1 MEKLNQ
7 SKKLIDKFLD
17 RVLIARIAT
26 VDADNHPHVVPVW
39 YGWDGESL
47 WVSAFRSTQKVRNI
61 QHNPMVS
68 VAIDTTTD
76 HVDNQAVV
84 LEGKAELVEG
94 PREFLREQI
103 TWIYTRYLGE
113 EGVLKEEPQSW
124 IEDDENLLIKLTPE
138 KVMSWG
144 LE

>member
-1 MEKLNQ
+1 MKKANQLNELT
-7 SKKLIDKFLD
+7 KKFLEH
-17 RVLIARIAT
+17 VLIARIAT

-47 WVSAFRSTQKVRNI
+47 WMSAFRSTQKVRNI
-61 QHNPMVS
+61 QHNPMIS

-84 LEGKAELVEG
+84 LEGRAELVEE
-94 PREFLREQI
+94 PREFLRKQI

-144 LE
+144 L

>member
-1 MEKLNQ
+1 MGKRKYSNNQ
-7 SKKLIDKFLD
+7 VVEFLSYI
-17 RVLIARIAT
+17 LIARIAT
-26 VDADNHPHVVPVW
+26 VDTDGHPHVVSVW

-47 WVSAFRSTQKVRNI
+47 WMSAFRSTQKVRNI
-61 QHNPMVS
+61 QHNPMIS
-68 VAIDTTTD
+68 VAIDTTTN

-84 LEGKAELVEG
+84 LEGRAELVEG

-113 EGVLKEEPQSW
+113 EGVLKEEPQGW
-124 IEDDENLLIKLTPE
+124 IHDDENLLIKLTPE

-144 LE
+144 L

>member
-1 MEKLNQ
+1 MGKRKYSNNQ
-7 SKKLIDKFLD
+7 VVEFLSYI
-17 RVLIARIAT
+17 LIARIAT
-26 VDADNHPHVVPVW
+26 VDTDGHPHVVPVW

-47 WVSAFRSTQKVRNI
+47 WISAFRSTQKVRNI
-61 QHNPMVS
+61 QHNPMIS
-68 VAIDTTTD
+68 VAIDTTTN

-84 LEGKAELVEG
+84 LEGRAELVEG

-113 EGVLKEEPQSW
+113 EGVLKEEPQGW
-124 IEDDENLLIKLTPE
+124 IHDDENLLIKLTPE

-144 LE
+144 L